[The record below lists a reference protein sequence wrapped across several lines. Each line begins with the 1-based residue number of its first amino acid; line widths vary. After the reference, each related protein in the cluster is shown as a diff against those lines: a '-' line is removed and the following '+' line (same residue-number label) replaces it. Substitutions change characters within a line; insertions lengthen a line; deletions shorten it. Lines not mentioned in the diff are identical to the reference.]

1 MHRCGAFFCPRN
13 DDRFWRQGKKSF
25 GRQRQRC
32 GMAQRQCWAAVAS
45 TAGMEAPGRTIESL
59 AAAAAASAAS
69 LFAGSVHARWR
80 SGLQFQLQRA
90 SAPAVSA

>member
-1 MHRCGAFFCPRN
+1 MPLCGAFFCPRN
-13 DDRFWRQGKKSF
+13 DDRFWRQDKKSF

-45 TAGMEAPGRTIESL
+45 TAGMEAPGPL